1 MASKYTHDAVA
12 TNGTYKDK
20 SGETKKRYLN
30 IGKCF
35 TDEDGRQSIK
45 LDTIPVGTEWS
56 GWISLYPAKPY
67 EDQRQS
73 TPTHAPA
80 PQQPA
85 PQADEQDDIP
95 F

>member
-12 TNGTYKDK
+12 TNGAYRDK

-45 LDTIPVGTEWS
+45 LDTIPVGPEWS

-67 EDQRQS
+67 DGQR
-73 TPTHAPA
+73 
-80 PQQPA
+80 QPA
-85 PQADEQDDIP
+85 PLPPKQDTHQAQPEEEDDIP